1 MTIVPDLTTEHT
13 AEGSPIQAPG
23 VQMWELKRVHAL
35 NATNQLTG
43 ESTGPN
49 ALYKP
54 TQARPVQNAAN
65 RRAAQIPRE
74 YESKAR
80 KTDERNGHRGTTPV
94 LNALKQ
100 MPQVKGL
107 AIGAFGEFSDSINQL
122 IKGMAYE
129 GAIKNAAKF
138 GQTNQESAHSVITWW
153 LKRRW
158 NRLALITAVQT
169 RYDAMRYVGGRAQ
182 YQAAQTHERQQ
193 REDDFQY
200 AQFREHRDQE
210 AGHDHW

>member
-1 MTIVPDLTTEHT
+1 
-13 AEGSPIQAPG
+13 
-23 VQMWELKRVHAL
+23 MWEVKRVHAV
-35 NATNQLTG
+35 NATSTLTG
-43 ESTGPN
+43 KSTEPN
-49 ALYKP
+49 PYYKS
-54 TQARPVQNAAN
+54 TQARPIQNAPN

-74 YESKAR
+74 YENKAR
-80 KTDERNGHRGTTPV
+80 KTDEKNGHRGTTPV

-182 YQAAQTHERQQ
+182 YQAART
-193 REDDFQY
+193 
-200 AQFREHRDQE
+200 
-210 AGHDHW
+210 